1 MSENLEK
8 FLNQVSVAA
17 EQSSLVKMTLSKPAQ
32 KHDELRNVYV
42 KPVLIK
48 EKRLFAFTY
57 HYERRDEV
65 KNYDASQML
74 DMLNEMLPNRFL
86 NGEQGCHFVGVKQ
99 RQGDPPDQEG
109 TGMSRAE
116 LRARQTES
124 PTHQSSELMVV
135 PTRADDARR

>member
-1 MSENLEK
+1 MSVNLEK

-17 EQSSLVKMTLSKPAQ
+17 EQSTLVKMTLSKPAQ

-65 KNYDASQML
+65 KNYDAAQML
-74 DMLNEMLPNRFL
+74 DMLNELLPIVF
-86 NGEQGCHFVGVKQ
+86 
-99 RQGDPPDQEG
+99 
-109 TGMSRAE
+109 
-116 LRARQTES
+116 
-124 PTHQSSELMVV
+124 
-135 PTRADDARR
+135 